1 MPDWLRGILP
11 DFLLVLGE
19 RLFSPRL
26 LLVLGILSAVT
37 FVASVVGVPF
47 FLTRLP
53 GDYFSGRER
62 AVLGLPPRRRPP
74 WRIALVVLRNLLG
87 FTLMVLGLLMLV
99 LPGQGLLTLVVGLL
113 LADFPG
119 KRRLERWFIGR
130 PSVLRAINSLRRRT
144 GRVPLTARESWLPPK
159 PPE

>member
-1 MPDWLRGILP
+1 MSDWLRGVLP
-11 DFLLVLGE
+11 EFLLGLLE
-19 RLFSPRL
+19 RLSSPKL
-26 LLVLGILSAVT
+26 LLVLGIVSAVT
-37 FVASVVGVPF
+37 FIASVVGVPF

-53 GDYFSGRER
+53 EDYFSRRER
-62 AVLGLPPRRRPP
+62 AALGLPEPSNPP
-74 WRIALVVLRNLLG
+74 WRVALAVLKNLLG
-87 FTLMVLGLLMLV
+87 FTLMLLGLAMLV

-144 GRVPLTARESWLPPK
+144 GRAPLLPRESWLPPMPK
-159 PPE
+159 G